1 MKTKPQTF
9 RNNFNHEVWICD
21 DPKKVKIIDN
31 ITYITVRK
39 PNSQRTVMIRRDSLQ
54 PYKQL

>member
-9 RNNFNHEVWICD
+9 KNSFNHEVWICD

-31 ITYITVRK
+31 VTYITVRR
-39 PNSQRTVMIRRDSLQ
+39 PDSQRTVMMRRDSLQ
-54 PYKQL
+54 PYKQS